1 MWAQRLIAPGQFE
14 KTEVADLTEA
24 DVPDGQVL
32 LRTLAGGICGS
43 DLPTFRGGAFPHPRD
58 AGGIIGRV
66 PGLPMH
72 EVAGEVLVSKDPGLA
87 VGDHVVGWASNFDA
101 IAQYTVSDG
110 QGLQRYDTALA
121 ATTAIAIQP
130 LACVLYA
137 VDQMGP
143 VAAGSHA
150 AVLGQGP
157 IGLLFSHVLH
167 DRGVSVTGVDRVNRE
182 RHAAVFGVGEAVH
195 AAADRWVASLGP
207 AERPPLVV
215 EAVGHQVSTMRYA
228 LEAAAVGGQVFYFGV
243 PDDWTYPLDM
253 LSLFRKNLTLRAG
266 WTMDR
271 RREVLQQAA
280 GYFAAHPEL
289 QEHYVSHVY
298 KADEVQT
305 AFEAACAPK
314 PGQYKV
320 VLDMVA

>member
-14 KTEVADLTEA
+14 KIEIPDLTAA
-24 DVPDGQVL
+24 DVPDGHVL

-43 DLPTFRGGAFPHPRD
+43 DLPTFRGASFPHAKD
-58 AGGIIGRV
+58 AGGLIGRV

-72 EVAGEVLVSKDPGLA
+72 EVAGEVLVSKDPAVG

-101 IAQYTVSDG
+101 IAQYTVSSGTD
-110 QGLQRYDTALA
+110 LARYDPALP

-137 VDQMGP
+137 VGQMGP
-143 VAAGSHA
+143 IPAATRA

-167 DRGVSVTGVDRVNRE
+167 DRGVTVTGVDRVNRAQ
-182 RHAAVFGVGEAVH
+182 HAATFGVSEAVH
-195 AAADRWVASLGP
+195 AGADRWVASLGP
-207 AERPPLVV
+207 ADRPQLVV
-215 EAVGHQVSTMRYA
+215 EAVGHQVSTLRYA
-228 LEAAAVGGQVFYFGV
+228 LDAAASGGQVFYFGV

-253 LSLFRKNLTLRAG
+253 AALFRKNLTLRGG

-271 RREVLQQAA
+271 RREVLQEAA

-298 KADEVQT
+298 QAGEVQT

-314 PGQYKV
+314 PGQYKIA
-320 VLDMVA
+320 LDMVA